1 MITRLFFM
9 LQLTT
14 MCSHWQEKKTQLDRD
29 VRTDNAH
36 TGTQNT
42 HGGIARWAYAYYTWA
57 HMWCFKAMSVFQ
69 KSTCKSWQ
77 NCLRI
82 WNQSRACNW
91 FWCLSTR
98 SASKWGQEAHVNT
111 DNATKIFSA
120 QVLPATHTAFI
131 RCYTT
136 HVSTLWLHVCVSAH
150 ACVGITMQMSG
161 SASRTWLVVCITD
174 ASASL
179 VLCLSQHSLALHSQ
193 LLAYATCMQDTLK
206 IYHLPYMPSKMK
218 IGSLIS
224 ATHNKK
230 NIKKS
235 WK

>member
-14 MCSHWQEKKTQLDRD
+14 MCSHWQEKKPQLDRD

-42 HGGIARWAYAYYTWA
+42 HGGIARWACAYYTWA

-82 WNQSRACNW
+82 WNQSCACNW

-136 HVSTLWLHVCVSAH
+136 RLHIMATRLCQCTCMCGYYNANERLGFKDMISGVHYRCFCQPRSVPLSAL
-150 ACVGITMQMSG
+150 AG
-161 SASRTWLVVCITD
+161 SAQPI
-174 ASASL
+174 AG
-179 VLCLSQHSLALHSQ
+179 LCHLHAGHSENISFTLH
-193 LLAYATCMQDTLK
+193 A
-206 IYHLPYMPSKMK
+206 
-218 IGSLIS
+218 
-224 ATHNKK
+224 
-230 NIKKS
+230 
-235 WK
+235 

>member
-1 MITRLFFM
+1 
-9 LQLTT
+9 
-14 MCSHWQEKKTQLDRD
+14 
-29 VRTDNAH
+29 
-36 TGTQNT
+36 
-42 HGGIARWAYAYYTWA
+42 
-57 HMWCFKAMSVFQ
+57 MWCFKAMSVFQ

-111 DNATKIFSA
+111 HNATKIFSA

-150 ACVGITMQMSG
+150 ACVGIAMQMSG
-161 SASRTWLVVCITD
+161 SAPRTWLVVCITD

-179 VLCLSQHSLALHSQ
+179 VLCLSLYSLALHSQ
-193 LLAYATCMQDTLK
+193 LLAYPTCMQDTLK
-206 IYHLPYMPSKMK
+206 YIIYLTCLVRWKSAVLSAQLIIKKKSRNPENRRRINKPLPTESFCLHSHPAHGGKRGRDMK
-218 IGSLIS
+218 IDIS
-224 ATHNKK
+224 
-230 NIKKS
+230 
-235 WK
+235 